1 MLFLNIPLEG
11 DVDDEA
17 EEAKEG
23 EPDIREVPD
32 PVVNT
37 KTFLQ
42 EHPMAK
48 IVVIINTHCL
58 ENRAFVYTGNSPGT
72 YEACSLKT
80 IGPFKRRVCV

>member
-1 MLFLNIPLEG
+1 M
-11 DVDDEA
+11 DDEA
-17 EEAKEG
+17 EEAKG
-23 EPDIREVPD
+23 SEPNIKEVPD

-48 IVVIINTHCL
+48 IVVIIDTHCL
-58 ENRAFVYTGNSPGT
+58 ENGAFVYTGSSPGT

-80 IGPFKRRVCV
+80 VSPFEHRVCV